1 MQGRDMQGKLSTSR
15 NKETINLKKEA
26 GLWLKE
32 QRLRA
37 GLSQIDLAGK
47 LGLRYY
53 TFISQIENGYGRV
66 PYQGMADWARAL
78 GIDPAQFARTLLG
91 YYEPTLYRLLFEDA
105 RQ

>member
-1 MQGRDMQGKLSTSR
+1 MQGKLSTSR
-15 NKETINLKKEA
+15 NKATINLKKEA

-37 GLSQIDLAGK
+37 GLSQIDLAGR

-66 PYQGMADWARAL
+66 PYQSMADWARAL
-78 GIDPAQFARTLLG
+78 GIEPGQFARALLG
-91 YYEPTLYRLLFEDA
+91 YYEPALYRLLFEEA